1 MNTFI
6 PTFITGAG
14 IALIGLMLPVLI
26 RAIKGPTVIDRLV
39 AINVIGTKSIVLLLF
54 SGILFGQL
62 EMFVDIAL
70 GYGLLNF
77 IVSIAASRYYQH
89 RRCLEP
95 AHTAKGGQPS

>member
-6 PTFITGAG
+6 TAAG
-14 IALIGLMLPVLI
+14 VALIGLMLLVLI

-54 SGILFGQL
+54 AGILFDQL

-89 RRCLEP
+89 RKCLEP
-95 AHTAKGGQPS
+95 EQRTKESQAS

>member
-1 MNTFI
+1 
-6 PTFITGAG
+6 
-14 IALIGLMLPVLI
+14 MLLVLI

-54 SGILFGQL
+54 AGILFGQL

-70 GYGLLNF
+70 GYGLLNY

-89 RRCLEP
+89 RKSLEAVHE
-95 AHTAKGGQPS
+95 AHGRQPS

>member
-1 MNTFI
+1 MN
-6 PTFITGAG
+6 PFITGAG
-14 IALIGLMLPVLI
+14 VALIALMLPVLL

-54 SGILFGQL
+54 AGILFDQL

-70 GYGLLNF
+70 GYGLLNY

-89 RRCLEP
+89 RGCLEP
-95 AHTAKGGQPS
+95 EASVRKEAHG

>member
-1 MNTFI
+1 MN
-6 PTFITGAG
+6 PFITGAG
-14 IALIGLMLPVLI
+14 VALIALMLPVLL

-54 SGILFGQL
+54 AGILFEQL

-70 GYGLLNF
+70 GYGLLNY

-89 RRCLEP
+89 RRSL
-95 AHTAKGGQPS
+95 KQKGQPS

>member
-1 MNTFI
+1 MN
-6 PTFITGAG
+6 TFITGAG
-14 IALIGLMLPVLI
+14 VALIALMLLVLL

-54 SGILFGQL
+54 AGILFGQL

-70 GYGLLNF
+70 GYGLLNY

-89 RRCLEP
+89 RGCLEP
-95 AHTAKGGQPS
+95 EPPAGKEAHS

>member
-6 PTFITGAG
+6 TVAG
-14 IALIGLMLPVLI
+14 IALIGLMLLVLI

-54 SGILFGQL
+54 AGILFGQL

-70 GYGLLNF
+70 GYGLLNY

-89 RRCLEP
+89 RKSLETVHE
-95 AHTAKGGQPS
+95 AHGRQSS

>member
-1 MNTFI
+1 
-6 PTFITGAG
+6 
-14 IALIGLMLPVLI
+14 MLLVLI

-54 SGILFGQL
+54 AGILFGQL

-70 GYGLLNF
+70 GYGLLNY

-89 RRCLEP
+89 RKSLETV
-95 AHTAKGGQPS
+95 HESHGRQPS

>member
-6 PTFITGAG
+6 TAAG
-14 IALIGLMLPVLI
+14 VALIGLMLLVLI

-54 SGILFGQL
+54 AGILFKQL

-70 GYGLLNF
+70 GYGLLNY

-89 RRCLEP
+89 RNSLEP
-95 AHTAKGGQPS
+95 EHSPGENPVS

>member
-1 MNTFI
+1 M
-6 PTFITGAG
+6 FITGAG

-54 SGILFGQL
+54 AGILFGQL

-70 GYGLLNF
+70 GYGLLNY

-89 RRCLEP
+89 RNSLEP
-95 AHTAKGGQPS
+95 EHSPGENPVS

>member
-6 PTFITGAG
+6 TAAG
-14 IALIGLMLPVLI
+14 VALIGLMLIVLI

-54 SGILFGQL
+54 AGILFGQL

-70 GYGLLNF
+70 GYGLLNY

-95 AHTAKGGQPS
+95 THTANGGQPSRWKS

>member
-1 MNTFI
+1 MNSFVT
-6 PTFITGAG
+6 TAG
-14 IALIGLMLPVLI
+14 VALIGLMLLVLV
-26 RAIKGPTVIDRLV
+26 RAVKGPTVIDRLV

-54 SGILFGQL
+54 AGILFGQL

-95 AHTAKGGQPS
+95 AHTAKGGQPSRWKS

>member
-6 PTFITGAG
+6 TVAG
-14 IALIGLMLPVLI
+14 IALIALMLLVLI

-54 SGILFGQL
+54 AGIIFGQL

-70 GYGLLNF
+70 GYGLLNSY
-77 IVSIAASRYYQH
+77 VSIAASRYYQH
-89 RRCLEP
+89 RTVL
-95 AHTAKGGQPS
+95 

>member
-6 PTFITGAG
+6 IAAG
-14 IALIGLMLPVLI
+14 VALIGLMLLVLI

-54 SGILFGQL
+54 AGILFGQL
-62 EMFVDIAL
+62 DMFVDIAL
-70 GYGLLNF
+70 GYGLLNY

-89 RRCLEP
+89 RNSLEP
-95 AHTAKGGQPS
+95 EHSPREDPVS

>member
-1 MNTFI
+1 MNA
-6 PTFITGAG
+6 FITAAG
-14 IALIGLMLPVLI
+14 VALIGLMLIVLI

-54 SGILFGQL
+54 AGILFGQL

-70 GYGLLNF
+70 GYGLLNY

-89 RRCLEP
+89 RKSLEP
-95 AHTAKGGQPS
+95 AYSPGENPVS